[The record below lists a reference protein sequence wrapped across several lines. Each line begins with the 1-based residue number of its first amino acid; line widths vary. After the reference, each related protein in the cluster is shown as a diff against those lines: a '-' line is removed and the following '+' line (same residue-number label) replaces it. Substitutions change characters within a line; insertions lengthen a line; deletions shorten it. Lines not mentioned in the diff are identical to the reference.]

1 MKIIGIFA
9 IIQNCRQKFYVVER
23 TRMSNKY
30 LKSYL
35 EKDSL
40 ANAIYKR
47 EIGDFMLLRKLASMT
62 DKELGKWI
70 TEKERPKEELIDA
83 ISCVDEKRLALA
95 LSFTDEER
103 MASILN
109 NASLDLLIVYDEV
122 DEGWF
127 DRLPQE
133 FEKLSYD
140 GIANRIGKL
149 YSRQQYDTVA
159 RTIVVLY
166 RRNVL
171 SKLLKNELLSCEDVA
186 KLVVGFYTDIF
197 YD

>member
-1 MKIIGIFA
+1 
-9 IIQNCRQKFYVVER
+9 
-23 TRMSNKY
+23 MSNKY

-70 TEKERPKEELIDA
+70 TEKERSKEDLIDA
-83 ISCVDEKRLALA
+83 ISCVDKKRLALA

>member
-1 MKIIGIFA
+1 
-9 IIQNCRQKFYVVER
+9 
-23 TRMSNKY
+23 MSNKY

-109 NASLDLLIVYDEV
+109 NASLDLLIDYDEV
-122 DEGWF
+122 DNGSF
-127 DRLPQE
+127 DYMSQE
-133 FEKLSYD
+133 FEELNYFVLAMRLK
-140 GIANRIGKL
+140 KL
-149 YSRQQYDTVA
+149 YSRQEYDIVA
-159 RTIVVLY
+159 TTIVVLY
-166 RRNVL
+166 RRGI
-171 SKLLKNELLSCEDVA
+171 LLELLEEELLTYEDVA
-186 KLVVGFYTDIF
+186 KLVVGFYTDTNIF
-197 YD
+197 GD